1 MAAAAHLG
9 GGVITLKRYL
19 AKEVAQATGF
29 VLLALLAIFA
39 FFDVVG
45 QLDDVGQG
53 GYTLRAALLY
63 VLLSQPSRI
72 YELMPIAGL
81 IGTIYALSKLAASSE
96 FTIMRVSGMSTRR
109 LALWV
114 TNVGVILVAAT
125 YLTGEVVAPPLE
137 RMAQRVKIQS
147 TNSGIGTEF
156 RSGAWARDI
165 VRDGQGRVQSLRFVN
180 VRVVR
185 PDTTTALWR
194 IFEFDA
200 QFRLRSI
207 ATAEGGEYLPPT
219 VDTRGAWQLTGVVET
234 RVPVVDRD
242 DDVPSAISTQIVREP
257 TRRWETELSPEIF
270 GVLLVTPERMSM
282 VALGQYIRHL
292 ADNSQ
297 RTDRYEIAF
306 WNKVFY
312 PLAILVM
319 MALALP
325 FAYLHVREGSVSL
338 KIFTGVMIGVGFY
351 MLNKLFGH
359 LGLLNT
365 WPPIVVA
372 ALPSLVMLSIAL
384 GTLYW
389 IERR

>member
-1 MAAAAHLG
+1 MN
-9 GGVITLKRYL
+9 TLRRYL
-19 AKEVAQATGF
+19 GREVVQATAF
-29 VLLALLAIFA
+29 VLLALLTMFA
-39 FFDVVG
+39 FFDIVG
-45 QLDDVGQG
+45 QLEEVGQG
-53 GYTLRAALLY
+53 GYTVQLALLY
-63 VLLSQPSRI
+63 VLLLQPSRI
-72 YELMPIAGL
+72 YELMPIAAL

-114 TNVGVILVAAT
+114 TSVGVVFVGAT
-125 YLTGEVVAPPLE
+125 YLLGEFVAAPSE
-137 RMAQRVKIQS
+137 RMAQRLKVAS
-147 TNSGIGTEF
+147 VNAGIGTEL

-165 VRDGQGRVQSLRFVN
+165 VKGEDGRVQRFRFVN

-200 QFRLRSI
+200 EFRLRSI
-207 ATAEGGEYLPPT
+207 ATAERGTYLPPT
-219 VDTRGAWQLTGVVET
+219 PEARGAWQLFDVIET
-234 RVPVVDRD
+234 QLPTVDAATTPTTDATR
-242 DDVPSAISTQIVREP
+242 IVREP
-257 TRRWETELSPEIF
+257 ERRWESELSPEIF
-270 GVLLVTPERMSM
+270 GVLLVTPERMS
-282 VALGQYIRHL
+282 VVSLVQYIRHL
-292 ADNSQ
+292 AENRQ
-297 RTDRYEIAF
+297 RTDRYEIAM
-306 WNKVFY
+306 WNKIVY

-325 FAYLHVREGSVSL
+325 FAYLHVREGSVSF

-372 ALPSLVMLSIAL
+372 VLPSLVMLSIAL
-384 GTLYW
+384 AALYW
-389 IERR
+389 VERR

>member
-1 MAAAAHLG
+1 
-9 GGVITLKRYL
+9 VKTLQRYL
-19 AKEVAQATGF
+19 AREVAQATGF
-29 VLLALLAIFA
+29 VLLALLSIFA
-39 FFDVVG
+39 FFDVVA
-45 QLDDVGQG
+45 QLDDVGQS
-53 GYTLRAALLY
+53 GYTLRAALLF
-63 VLLSQPSRI
+63 VLLSQPSRV
-72 YELMPIAGL
+72 YELMPIAAL
-81 IGTIYALSKLAASSE
+81 IGTIYALSKLASSSE

-109 LALWV
+109 LAIWV
-114 TNVGVILVAAT
+114 SSVGLALVAAT
-125 YLTGEVVAPPLE
+125 YLMGEVVAPPLE
-137 RMAQRVKIQS
+137 QLAQRVRIQA
-147 TNSGIGTEF
+147 TNAGIATEF

-165 VRDGQGRVQSLRFVN
+165 VKDEAGNVQRLRFVN

-194 IFEFDA
+194 IFDFDA

-207 ATAEGGEYLPPT
+207 ATAESGLYLPPST
-219 VDTRGAWQLTGVVET
+219 ESRGAWLLKGVVET
-234 RVPVVDRD
+234 RIPAVERD
-242 DDVPSAISTQIVREP
+242 DATPSAINTQILREAE
-257 TRRWETELSPEIF
+257 RRWVSELSPEIF
-270 GVLLVTPERMSM
+270 GVLLVSPERMSL
-282 VALGQYIRHL
+282 VALAQYVRHL
-292 ADNSQ
+292 AENRQ

-306 WNKVFY
+306 WNKIFY

-338 KIFTGVMIGVGFY
+338 KIFTGVMIGVVFY
-351 MLNKLFGH
+351 MLNKLFAH

-372 ALPSLVMLSIAL
+372 ALPSLVVLSVAL

>member
-1 MAAAAHLG
+1 M
-9 GGVITLKRYL
+9 ITLKRYL
-19 AKEVAQATGF
+19 GKEVAQATGF
-29 VLLALLAIFA
+29 VLAALLAIFA
-39 FFDVVG
+39 FFDIVG
-45 QLDDVGQG
+45 QLDDVGQA
-53 GYTLRAALLY
+53 GYTLSAALAY
-63 VLLSQPSRI
+63 VLLSQPSRV

-114 TNVGVILVAAT
+114 INVGVILVAAT

-137 RMAQRVKIQS
+137 RMAQRLKIQS
-147 TNSGIGTEF
+147 TNAGIGTEF
-156 RSGAWARDI
+156 RSGAWVRDI
-165 VRDGQGRVQSLRFVN
+165 VRDAQGQVDRLRFVN

-207 ATAEGGEYLPPT
+207 ATAEAGVYLPPT
-219 VDTRGAWQLTGVVET
+219 ADARGAWQLSGVVET
-234 RVPVVDRD
+234 RVPTVDRD

-282 VALGQYIRHL
+282 VALVQYIRHL

-372 ALPSLVMLSIAL
+372 ALPSLVVLTVAL

>member
-1 MAAAAHLG
+1 
-9 GGVITLKRYL
+9 VNTLKRYL
-19 AKEVAQATGF
+19 GREVAKATGF
-29 VLLALLAIFA
+29 VLLALLAMFA
-39 FFDVVG
+39 FFDIVG

-53 GYTLRAALLY
+53 GYTVKLALTY
-63 VLLSQPSRI
+63 VLLSQPSRV
-72 YELMPIAGL
+72 YELMPIAAL

-109 LALWV
+109 LAVWV
-114 TNVGVILVAAT
+114 TSVGVFFVAAT
-125 YLTGEVVAPPLE
+125 YLMGEVVAPPLE
-137 RMAQRVKIQS
+137 RMAQRTKIQAS
-147 TNSGIGTEF
+147 NAGVGTEL

-165 VRDGQGRVQSLRFVN
+165 VRDADGKIERMRFVN

-207 ATAEGGEYLPPT
+207 ATAEAGVYLPPT
-219 VDTRGAWQLTGVVET
+219 PEARGAWQLDGVVET
-234 RVPVVDRD
+234 RVPAVSPD
-242 DDVPSAISTQIVREP
+242 DAAPSAQGTQVLREP
-257 TRRWETELSPEIF
+257 RRRWETELSPEIF
-270 GVLLVTPERMSM
+270 GVLLVTPERMSV
-282 VALGQYIRHL
+282 VALAQYIRHL
-292 ADNSQ
+292 SDNRQ

-306 WNKVFY
+306 WNKIFY

-351 MLNKLFGH
+351 MLNKLFAH

-372 ALPSLVMLSIAL
+372 ALPSLVVLTVALSV
-384 GTLYW
+384 LYW
-389 IERR
+389 LERR

>member
-1 MAAAAHLG
+1 M
-9 GGVITLKRYL
+9 ITLKRYL
-19 AKEVAQATGF
+19 GKEVAQATGF
-29 VLLALLAIFA
+29 VLVALLAIFA
-39 FFDVVG
+39 FFDIVG
-45 QLDDVGQG
+45 QLDDVGQA
-53 GYTLRAALLY
+53 GYTLRAALVY
-63 VLLSQPSRI
+63 VLLSQPSRV

-114 TNVGVILVAAT
+114 INVGVFLVAAT

-147 TNSGIGTEF
+147 TNAGIGTEF
-156 RSGAWARDI
+156 RSGAWTRDI
-165 VRDGQGRVQSLRFVN
+165 VRDDQGKVERLRFVN

-207 ATAEGGEYLPPT
+207 ATAEAGVYLPPT
-219 VDTRGAWQLTGVVET
+219 ADTRGAWQLSGVVET
-234 RVPVVDRD
+234 RVPTVDRD

-282 VALGQYIRHL
+282 VALVQYIRHL

-372 ALPSLVMLSIAL
+372 ALPSLVVLTIAL

>member
-1 MAAAAHLG
+1 
-9 GGVITLKRYL
+9 V
-19 AKEVAQATGF
+19 
-29 VLLALLAIFA
+29 
-39 FFDVVG
+39 
-45 QLDDVGQG
+45 
-53 GYTLRAALLY
+53 
-63 VLLSQPSRI
+63 
-72 YELMPIAGL
+72 
-81 IGTIYALSKLAASSE
+81 
-96 FTIMRVSGMSTRR
+96 
-109 LALWV
+109 
-114 TNVGVILVAAT
+114 
-125 YLTGEVVAPPLE
+125 
-137 RMAQRVKIQS
+137 
-147 TNSGIGTEF
+147 
-156 RSGAWARDI
+156 
-165 VRDGQGRVQSLRFVN
+165 
-180 VRVVR
+180 
-185 PDTTTALWR
+185 
-194 IFEFDA
+194 
-200 QFRLRSI
+200 
-207 ATAEGGEYLPPT
+207 PT
-219 VDTRGAWQLTGVVET
+219 
-234 RVPVVDRD
+234 VDRD

-282 VALGQYIRHL
+282 VALVQYIRHL

-306 WNKVFY
+306 WSKVFY

-372 ALPSLVMLSIAL
+372 ALPSLVVLTIAL

>member
-1 MAAAAHLG
+1 MN
-9 GGVITLKRYL
+9 TLKRYL
-19 AKEVAQATGF
+19 GREVAQATGF
-29 VLLALLAIFA
+29 VLLALLAMFA
-39 FFDVVG
+39 FFDIVG

-53 GYTLRAALLY
+53 GYTLRAALMY
-63 VLLSQPSRI
+63 VLLSQPSRV
-72 YELMPIAGL
+72 YELAPIAAL

-109 LALWV
+109 LAAWV
-114 TNVGVILVAAT
+114 STVGLLFVAAT
-125 YLTGEVVAPPLE
+125 YLMGEVVAPPLE
-137 RMAQRVKIQS
+137 RLAQRVRIQA
-147 TNSGIGTEF
+147 TDSGVATEF

-165 VRDGQGRVQSLRFVN
+165 VRGDDGAPAGFRFVN

-185 PDTTTALWR
+185 PDTTTAQWR

-207 ATAEGGEYLPPT
+207 ATAESGVYIPPAGGE
-219 VDTRGAWQLTGVVET
+219 RGAWQLGNVVET
-234 RVPVVDRD
+234 RVPPVAAEDAA
-242 DDVPSAISTQIVREP
+242 PAAINTQIVREP
-257 TRRWETELSPEIF
+257 TRRWESELSPEIF
-270 GVLLVTPERMSM
+270 GVLLVSPERMSV
-282 VALGQYIRHL
+282 VALVQYIRHL
-292 ADNSQ
+292 AENRQ

-306 WNKVFY
+306 WNKIFY

-325 FAYLHVREGSVSL
+325 FAYLHVRQGSVSL

-351 MLNKLFGH
+351 MLNKLFAH

-372 ALPSLVMLSIAL
+372 ALPSAVVLSIAL
-384 GTLYW
+384 SVLYW

>member
-1 MAAAAHLG
+1 
-9 GGVITLKRYL
+9 VITLKRYL
-19 AKEVAQATGF
+19 GKEVAQATGF
-29 VLLALLAIFA
+29 VLAALLAIFA

-45 QLDDVGQG
+45 QLDDVGQA
-53 GYTLRAALLY
+53 GYTLSAALMY
-63 VLLSQPSRI
+63 VLLSQPSRV

-114 TNVGVILVAAT
+114 INVGIFLVAAT

-137 RMAQRVKIQS
+137 RMAQRLKIQS
-147 TNSGIGTEF
+147 TNAGIGTEF
-156 RSGAWARDI
+156 RSGAWTRDI
-165 VRDGQGRVQSLRFVN
+165 VRDDQGQVELLRFVN

-207 ATAEGGEYLPPT
+207 ATAEAGVYLPPT
-219 VDTRGAWQLTGVVET
+219 ADTRGAWQLSGVVET
-234 RVPVVDRD
+234 RVPTVDRD

-282 VALGQYIRHL
+282 VALVQYIRHL

-306 WNKVFY
+306 WSKVFY

-372 ALPSLVMLSIAL
+372 ALPSLVVLTIAL

>member
-1 MAAAAHLG
+1 M
-9 GGVITLKRYL
+9 ITLKRYL
-19 AKEVAQATGF
+19 GKEVAQATGF
-29 VLLALLAIFA
+29 VLVALLAIFA

-45 QLDDVGQG
+45 QLDDVGQA
-53 GYTLRAALLY
+53 GYTLSAALIY
-63 VLLSQPSRI
+63 VLLSQPSRV

-114 TNVGVILVAAT
+114 INVGVFLVEAT

-147 TNSGIGTEF
+147 TNAGIGTEF
-156 RSGAWARDI
+156 RSGAWVRDI
-165 VRDGQGRVQSLRFVN
+165 VRDAQGEVDRLRFVN

-207 ATAEGGEYLPPT
+207 ATAEEGVYLPPT
-219 VDTRGAWQLTGVVET
+219 ADARGAWQLSGVVET
-234 RVPVVDRD
+234 RVPTVDRD

-282 VALGQYIRHL
+282 VALVQYIRHL

-372 ALPSLVMLSIAL
+372 ALPSLVVLTIAL

>member
-1 MAAAAHLG
+1 
-9 GGVITLKRYL
+9 VITLKRYL
-19 AKEVAQATGF
+19 GKEVAQATGF
-29 VLLALLAIFA
+29 VLAALLAIFA

-45 QLDDVGQG
+45 QLDDVGQA
-53 GYTLRAALLY
+53 GYTLSAALMY
-63 VLLSQPSRI
+63 VLLSQPSRV

-114 TNVGVILVAAT
+114 INVGIFLVAAT

-137 RMAQRVKIQS
+137 RMAQRLKIQS
-147 TNSGIGTEF
+147 TNAGIGTEF
-156 RSGAWARDI
+156 RSGAWTRDI
-165 VRDGQGRVQSLRFVN
+165 VRDDQGQVELLRFVN

-207 ATAEGGEYLPPT
+207 ATAEAGVYLPPT
-219 VDTRGAWQLTGVVET
+219 SDTRGAWQLSGVVET
-234 RVPVVDRD
+234 RVPTVDRD
-242 DDVPSAISTQIVREP
+242 DDEPSAISTQIVREP

-282 VALGQYIRHL
+282 AALVQYIRHL

-306 WNKVFY
+306 WSKVFY

-372 ALPSLVMLSIAL
+372 ALPSLVVLTIAL

>member
-1 MAAAAHLG
+1 MK
-9 GGVITLKRYL
+9 TLQGYL
-19 AKEVAQATGF
+19 AREVAQATGF
-29 VLLALLAIFA
+29 VLLALLSIFA
-39 FFDVVG
+39 FFDVVA
-45 QLDDVGQG
+45 QLDDVGEN

-63 VLLSQPSRI
+63 VLLSQPSRV
-72 YELMPIAGL
+72 YELMPIAAL

-114 TNVGVILVAAT
+114 SGVGLALVAAT
-125 YLTGEVVAPPLE
+125 YLMGEVVAPPLE
-137 RMAQRVKIQS
+137 RLAQRVRIQATS
-147 TNSGIGTEF
+147 SGVATEF
-156 RSGAWARDI
+156 RSGAWVRDI
-165 VRDGQGRVQSLRFVN
+165 VRDEAGNVERLRFVN

-194 IFEFDA
+194 IFDFDA

-207 ATAEGGEYLPPT
+207 STAESGVYLAP
-219 VDTRGAWQLTGVVET
+219 DAQQRGAWLLAGVVET
-234 RVPVVDRD
+234 RIPAVERD
-242 DDVPSAISTQIVREP
+242 DATPTAAGTQIVREAQ
-257 TRRWETELSPEIF
+257 RRWDTELSPEIF
-270 GVLLVTPERMSM
+270 GVLLVSPERMSL
-282 VALGQYIRHL
+282 LGLAQYVRHL
-292 ADNSQ
+292 EENRQ
-297 RTDRYEIAF
+297 RTERYEIAF
-306 WNKVFY
+306 WNKIFY

-338 KIFTGVMIGVGFY
+338 KIFTGVMIGVVFY
-351 MLNKLFGH
+351 MLNKLFAH

-372 ALPSLVMLSIAL
+372 ALPSLVVLSVAL
-384 GTLYW
+384 GALYW

>member
-1 MAAAAHLG
+1 
-9 GGVITLKRYL
+9 VNTLKRYL
-19 AKEVAQATGF
+19 GREVAQATAF
-29 VLLALLAIFA
+29 VLLSLLAIFA
-39 FFDVVG
+39 FFDVVA

-53 GYTLRAALLY
+53 GYTLRAALTY
-63 VLLSQPSRI
+63 VLLSQPSRV
-72 YELMPIAGL
+72 YELMPIAAL

-109 LALWV
+109 LAVWV
-114 TNVGVILVAAT
+114 AYVGLFLVAAT
-125 YLTGEVVAPPLE
+125 YLVGEMIAPPVE
-137 RMAQRVKIQS
+137 RLAQRVRIQS
-147 TNSGIGTEF
+147 TNAGIATEF

-165 VRDGQGRVQSLRFVN
+165 VKDDAGNIERLRFVN

-200 QFRLRSI
+200 RFRLRSI
-207 ATAEGGEYLPPT
+207 ATAEAGTYLPPT
-219 VDTRGAWQLTGVVET
+219 PDARGAWQLSGVVET
-234 RVPVVDRD
+234 RLPTVERNDAA
-242 DDVPSAISTQIVREP
+242 PSAISTQIVREP
-257 TRRWETELSPEIF
+257 VRRWETELSPEIF
-270 GVLLVTPERMSM
+270 GVLLVTPERMSV
-282 VALGQYIRHL
+282 VALMQYIRHL
-292 ADNSQ
+292 SDNRQ

-306 WNKVFY
+306 WNKIFY

-325 FAYLHVREGSVSL
+325 FAYLHVRQGSVSL
-338 KIFTGVMIGVGFY
+338 KIFTGVMIGVVFY
-351 MLNKLFGH
+351 MLNKLFAH

-372 ALPSLVMLSIAL
+372 ALPSLVVLTVALS
-384 GTLYW
+384 TLYW

>member
-1 MAAAAHLG
+1 MN
-9 GGVITLKRYL
+9 TLKRYL
-19 AKEVAQATGF
+19 GREVAQATGF
-29 VLLALLAIFA
+29 VLLALLSIFA
-39 FFDVVG
+39 FFDIVA

-53 GYTLRAALLY
+53 GYTLRAALTY
-63 VLLSQPSRI
+63 VLLSQPSRV
-72 YELMPIAGL
+72 YELMPIAAL

-114 TNVGVILVAAT
+114 TSVGVFFVGAT
-125 YLTGEVVAPPLE
+125 YVMGEVVAPPSE
-137 RMAQRVKIQS
+137 RLAQRVRIQA
-147 TNSGIGTEF
+147 TNAGIATEF

-165 VRDGQGRVQSLRFVN
+165 VKDEAGNIERFRFVN
-180 VRVVR
+180 VRVVK

-194 IFEFDA
+194 IFDFDA
-200 QFRLRSI
+200 QYRLRAI
-207 ATAEGGEYLPPT
+207 ATAETGVYLPPGAEG
-219 VDTRGAWQLTGVVET
+219 RGAWLLTDVVET
-234 RVPVVDRD
+234 RIPPVERD
-242 DDVPSAISTQIVREP
+242 DAAPAALSTQILRERE
-257 TRRWETELSPEIF
+257 RRWESELSPEIF
-270 GVLLVTPERMSM
+270 GVLLVSPERMSLIGL
-282 VALGQYIRHL
+282 AQYVRHL
-292 ADNSQ
+292 TENRQ

-306 WNKVFY
+306 WNKIFY

-351 MLNKLFGH
+351 MLNKLFAH

-372 ALPSLVMLSIAL
+372 ALPSLVVLSIAL
-384 GTLYW
+384 STLYW

>member
-1 MAAAAHLG
+1 
-9 GGVITLKRYL
+9 VITLKRYL
-19 AKEVAQATGF
+19 GKEVAQATGF
-29 VLLALLAIFA
+29 VLAALLAIFA
-39 FFDVVG
+39 FFDIVG
-45 QLDDVGQG
+45 QLDDVGQA
-53 GYTLRAALLY
+53 GYTLSAALAY
-63 VLLSQPSRI
+63 VLLSQPSRV

-114 TNVGVILVAAT
+114 INVGIFLVAAT

-137 RMAQRVKIQS
+137 RMAQRLKIQS
-147 TNSGIGTEF
+147 TNAGIGTEF
-156 RSGAWARDI
+156 RSGAWTRDI
-165 VRDGQGRVQSLRFVN
+165 VRDDQGKVELLRFVN

-194 IFEFDA
+194 IFEFDS

-207 ATAEGGEYLPPT
+207 ATAEAGVYLPPT
-219 VDTRGAWQLTGVVET
+219 ADTRGAWQLSGVVET
-234 RVPVVDRD
+234 RVPTVDRD
-242 DDVPSAISTQIVREP
+242 DDEPSAISTQIVREP

-282 VALGQYIRHL
+282 VALVQYIRHL

-306 WNKVFY
+306 WSKVFY

-372 ALPSLVMLSIAL
+372 ALPSLVVLTIAL